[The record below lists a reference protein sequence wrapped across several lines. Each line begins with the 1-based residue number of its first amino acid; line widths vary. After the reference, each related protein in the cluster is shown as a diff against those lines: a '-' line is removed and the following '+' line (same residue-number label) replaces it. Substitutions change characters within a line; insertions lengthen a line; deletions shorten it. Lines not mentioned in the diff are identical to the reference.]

1 MTRRTER
8 IGSLIRSTLGEL
20 LLTKLSDPRVDPAKT
35 SITRVEIQEDLLAAK
50 VYVSVMGTDGEQRRT
65 IRALIHASGHVQEL
79 MARKIKLRNT
89 PILEFLLDT
98 EFKKTL
104 KTYELIQ
111 QAMAEIR
118 EKQPD
123 DDDEDEEEDAA
134 AGWHEGQA
142 AQ

>member
-20 LLTKLSDPRVDPAKT
+20 LLAKLSDPRVDPAKT
-35 SITRVEIQEDLLAAK
+35 SVTRVEIQEDLLAAK
-50 VYVSVMGTDGEQRRT
+50 VYVSVMGTEGEQRRT
-65 IRALIHASGHVQEL
+65 IRALAHAAGHVQEL
-79 MARKIKLRNT
+79 LARKIRLRHT
-89 PILEFLLDT
+89 PILEFVLDT
-98 EFKKTL
+98 DFKKTL

-118 EKQPD
+118 EKQAD
-123 DDDEDEEEDAA
+123 DEEEDAA
-134 AGWHEGQA
+134 AGRPEGQA